1 VAYNNIAMDEI
12 IEKKQKYEDNIT
24 SIFAIYVSK
33 YMKKLYEYA
42 RDEKGFKKVLID
54 IASWDELKIAKEYNK
69 FLKWVDKKHK
79 TGEAEIK
86 NILDNVIMYSIRLM
100 VNKYDTEVIAKLI
113 EFESTNTE
121 RFFYK
126 CMKRASRYVYENPK
140 SILGSLNLESVIVSV
155 IYEFL
160 PIQKIIKLLE
170 VTKEQESDKSYDFN
184 KTFTSE
190 NDSAQ
195 NFGTDNDKQSK
206 DPSKK
211 ELIID
216 KETSDTTQELQYVA
230 SEDFA
235 NEYYESDKESQKDN
249 HEKLINVP
257 MMKKKRM

>member
-1 VAYNNIAMDEI
+1 LRPANVKNIVAYINKAMDEI
-12 IEKKQKYEDNIT
+12 IEKKQKYENNIK
-24 SIFAIYVSK
+24 SIFEVYVGK
-33 YMKKLYEYA
+33 YIRKLYEYA

-69 FLKWVDKKHK
+69 FLKWVEKKHK
-79 TGEAEIK
+79 SGEAEIK

-113 EFESTNTE
+113 EFESTNPE

-140 SILGSLNLESVIVSV
+140 SVLGNLNLESVIVSV

-190 NDSAQ
+190 NGS
-195 NFGTDNDKQSK
+195 DKESDVK
-206 DPSKK
+206 SKK

-216 KETSDTTQELQYVA
+216 KETTSQELQYVA
-230 SEDFA
+230 SEDLI
-235 NEYYESDKESQKDN
+235 NEYYDSDGESDKN
-249 HEKLINVP
+249 NNEKLINVP